1 MEDFMSNIRKPNPS
15 NLNNLDDS
23 LTDIMVER
31 DHLDIT
37 EFCMTLDAIEV
48 IDDMM
53 FNYLED
59 K

>member
-1 MEDFMSNIRKPNPS
+1 MVSSSNIRKPNPS

-53 FNYLED
+53 FNYLEA

>member
-1 MEDFMSNIRKPNPS
+1 MSNIRKPNSS